1 MKSTTL
7 QKRQSK
13 PGYLYLKVY
22 QYLMIIFDLNS
33 KFCKIYLPSPEH
45 QRTRDQMFQAA
56 RSSKQC
62 VVEGYT
68 QESLKG
74 YIYLTGIAHG
84 SNEELREDYIDF
96 LRQREL
102 TKWPKDPPK
111 LGIKSWVSRA
121 CRDIAEGN
129 IPTYPTI
136 PTDPEYA
143 ANVILDL
150 SIKAGYM
157 LKRLVESLKEK
168 HKTEGG
174 LTEKLYQKRK
184 DFRGY

>member
-1 MKSTTL
+1 
-7 QKRQSK
+7 
-13 PGYLYLKVY
+13 
-22 QYLMIIFDLNS
+22 MIIFDLNS

-102 TKWPKDPPK
+102 TKWPKDHPK

-157 LKRLVESLKEK
+157 LKRLVESLKERQK
-168 HKTEGG
+168 NFTKREKTFADTN
-174 LTEKLYQKRK
+174 LMLISTSLSANQVMYQCINTLVHSNLINL
-184 DFRGY
+184 